1 MINKIMMRLRRF
13 RLLPGASNVVRS
25 SIASG
30 CSRNPIEGRGEPGG
44 TRTMAA
50 CEPGQGGNAA
60 AINNAFMCPGAPPRF
75 TPPLGRRGSARV
87 DPGFKA
93 QSAAVGFRER

>member
-1 MINKIMMRLRRF
+1 
-13 RLLPGASNVVRS
+13 
-25 SIASG
+25 
-30 CSRNPIEGRGEPGG
+30 
-44 TRTMAA
+44 MAA